1 MKRKL
6 LILLS
11 FFSLVF
17 GTAFFLSEGNIS
29 FADDEEERE
38 DDEEEDEEDDEDEDE
53 DDSRQETSQEK
64 KTSAPAGSTTV
75 TTVSEQKITTVVKDT
90 DGDGLYDPDDPHP
103 TVPEWFIVRD
113 DNNNGIVDTFE
124 ENSSK

>member
-17 GTAFFLSEGNIS
+17 GTAFFLSESTIS

-38 DDEEEDEEDDEDEDE
+38 DDEEEDEDEDEDE
-53 DDSRQETSQEK
+53 DDSQQETNQKK
-64 KTSAPAGSTTV
+64 KTPAPVGNTTV
-75 TTVSEQKITTVVKDT
+75 TTVSEQKITTVIKDT

-103 TVPEWFIVRD
+103 TIPEWFIVRD
-113 DNNNGIVDTFE
+113 DNHNGIVDTFE
-124 ENSSK
+124 ENSSE